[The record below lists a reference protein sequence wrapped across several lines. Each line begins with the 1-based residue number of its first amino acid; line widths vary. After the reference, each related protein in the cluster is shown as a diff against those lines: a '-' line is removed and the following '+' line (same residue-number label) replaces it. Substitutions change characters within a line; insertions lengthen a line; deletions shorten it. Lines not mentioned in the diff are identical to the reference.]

1 MNKKINNRYLM
12 IILGAIVLIIGIYII
27 LCNYNERVLRKE
39 INSVVS
45 KDIDA
50 KYEVKCKTI
59 FGYCDIEE
67 AIENYMSEYSTKL
80 SNIKKVSTDKQLAD
94 ILSVNNYKTDG
105 PKFEKSLKYLTDTL
119 DSYNKDSDS
128 LIKMSDKKYLNDYI
142 KNYTKSNKYIKL
154 YKEIVNESKIYEK
167 VDNVTEL
174 ENNKKSVNNTIKV
187 SAKVL
192 EFLRDNANK
201 WKIEDNMI
209 KFNNY
214 KLLDKYNAYLKKLK

>member
-1 MNKKINNRYLM
+1 
-12 IILGAIVLIIGIYII
+12 
-27 LCNYNERVLRKE
+27 
-39 INSVVS
+39 
-45 KDIDA
+45 
-50 KYEVKCKTI
+50 
-59 FGYCDIEE
+59 
-67 AIENYMSEYSTKL
+67 MSEYSTKL
-80 SNIKKVSTDKQLAD
+80 SNIKKVSTDKQLVD

-154 YKEIVNESKIYEK
+154 YKEIINDEKVYEK
-167 VDNVTEL
+167 VDNITEL
-174 ENNKKSVNNTIKV
+174 EANKKSVNNTIKV
-187 SAKVL
+187 SSKVL
-192 EFLRDNANK
+192 EFLRDNAKK

-214 KLLDKYNAYLKKLK
+214 KLLDKYDAYLNKLK

>member
-12 IILGAIVLIIGIYII
+12 IVLGVIVLIIGIYMV
-27 LCNYNERVLRKE
+27 LCNYNEKVLRKE
-39 INSVVS
+39 INSIVS

-50 KYEVKCKTI
+50 EYEVKCKTI

-67 AIENYMSEYSTKL
+67 AIKNYMSEYSTKL
-80 SNIKKVSTDKQLAD
+80 SNIKKVSTDKQLVD

-154 YKEIVNESKIYEK
+154 YKEIINDEKVYEK
-167 VDNVTEL
+167 VDNITEL
-174 ENNKKSVNNTIKV
+174 EANKKSVNNTIKV
-187 SAKVL
+187 SSKVL
-192 EFLRDNANK
+192 EFLRDNAKK

-214 KLLDKYNAYLKKLK
+214 KLLDKYDAYLNKLK

>member
-12 IILGAIVLIIGIYII
+12 IVLGVIVIIIGIYMV
-27 LCNYNERVLRKE
+27 LWNYNEKVLRKE
-39 INSVVS
+39 INSIVS

-50 KYEVKCKTI
+50 EYEVKCKTI

-67 AIENYMSEYSTKL
+67 AIKNYMSEYSTKL
-80 SNIKKVSTDKQLAD
+80 SNIKKVSTDKQLVD

-154 YKEIVNESKIYEK
+154 YKEIINDEKVYEK
-167 VDNVTEL
+167 VDNITEL
-174 ENNKKSVNNTIKV
+174 EANKKSVNNTIKV
-187 SAKVL
+187 SSKVL
-192 EFLRDNANK
+192 EFLRDNAKK

-214 KLLDKYNAYLKKLK
+214 KLLDKYDAYLNKLK

>member
-128 LIKMSDKKYLNDYI
+128 LLKMSDKKYLNDYI

>member
-39 INSVVS
+39 INSVAS

-128 LIKMSDKKYLNDYI
+128 LLKMSDKKYLNDYI

-154 YKEIVNESKIYEK
+154 YKEIANESKIYEK

-214 KLLDKYNAYLKKLK
+214 KLLDKYNAYLEKLK